1 MEEPARCSPALIPKG
16 ANREV
21 RRKQELTS
29 NPASSASISCEGG
42 VATRARLPLLPVNHT
57 ALEIPPPVRAG
68 IHLQLPQRDQSSP
81 SVCTFLFTVQH
92 LSSAMTGH
100 QWGYGEDDGPSAWH
114 KDYPIAEGPRQSPIN
129 IVPEEAV
136 YDSNLTPITLN
147 YDNCASVNISNNGHS
162 VVVDFD
168 DADDRSVMQGGPLD
182 STYRLKQFHFH
193 WGGKGCHGSEHTVS
207 GKTYTSELHL
217 VHWNSARYS
226 SFGEAVAAPDGLAV
240 LGIFLERGDEHR
252 GLHAITDALYM
263 VKFKGTVADFRD
275 FNPKCLLPRN
285 LNYWTYPGSLTTPPL
300 YESVTWIILAEPIVV
315 SEKQMGKFRML
326 LFSGEE
332 EEDRKRME
340 NNFRPPQPLKG
351 RTVRASF
358 K

>member
-1 MEEPARCSPALIPKG
+1 E
-16 ANREV
+16 
-21 RRKQELTS
+21 
-29 NPASSASISCEGG
+29 
-42 VATRARLPLLPVNHT
+42 T
-57 ALEIPPPVRAG
+57 ALEIPPPVRAA
-68 IHLQLPQRDQSSP
+68 IHIQPLLGNSTLCSSAL
-81 SVCTFLFTVQH
+81 SFAVQH
-92 LSSAMTGH
+92 LFTAMTGH

-114 KDYPIAEGPRQSPIN
+114 KDYPIAEGTRQSPIN

-136 YDSNLTPITLN
+136 YDSSLPPISLN
-147 YDNCASVNISNNGHS
+147 YDNCTSINISNNGHS
-162 VVVDFD
+162 VVVEFD
-168 DADDRSVMQGGPLD
+168 DADDRSVMQGGPLN
-182 STYRLKQFHFH
+182 SAYRLKQFHFH
-193 WGGKGCHGSEHTVS
+193 WGGKGCHGSEHTVN
-207 GKTYTSELHL
+207 GKTYSSELHL

-240 LGIFLERGDEHR
+240 LGIFLETGDEHR
-252 GLHAITDALYM
+252 GLHKITDALYM
-263 VKFKGTVADFRD
+263 VKFKCDWMDVDRHLYLFHFKGTVADFRD

-300 YESVTWIILAEPIVV
+300 YESVTWIVLADPIVV